1 MSNLWK
7 YQTKSGENRYRVKFH
22 FKGQQ
27 VVKSGFTS
35 QKEAQ
40 AWGKAEKKR
49 LKEEGELNPGT
60 TQAIRMTFSALSNEY
75 LTNANGRKTAQTI
88 TYKKNILRHFF
99 AFIGSDIEIETI
111 TRSILM
117 DFMKTIYE
125 SKGEKSA
132 NRYLRELSSV
142 FNYGIN
148 QNYFSINPCR
158 GIEKYSIE
166 EGERYVP
173 PKEDVFKVLM
183 VARPWERELLEVFVT
198 TGARLSEILNLT
210 WDDVNLERNSIRFW
224 TRKRKNGNKEA
235 RIVSMGT
242 TLSSLLRRKWD
253 GRENSSNYVF
263 LNPRTGNKFRKETYS
278 MANFMPKLCEKAGV
292 KPFTFHCL
300 RHYVSTRLADSGKC
314 SLYEIQR
321 LLGHQRSTTTE
332 GYLRSL
338 APDLQKV
345 AEVLDDALC
354 NDEIGSVQLVR
365 RHVSFSK

>member
-1 MSNLWK
+1 MGNLWK
-7 YQTKSGENRYRVKFH
+7 YQIKSGENRYRVKFH

-49 LKEEGELNPGT
+49 LKEEVELNPAT
-60 TQAIRMTFSALSNEY
+60 TPVIRMTFSALSNEY
-75 LTNANGRKTAQTI
+75 LTNADGRKTTQTI

-99 AFIGSDIEIETI
+99 AFIGADIEIVNI
-111 TRSILM
+111 TKNTLI
-117 DFMKTIYE
+117 DFMRTIFE
-125 SKGEKSA
+125 TKGGKCA

-148 QNYFSINPCR
+148 QNYFLTNPCR
-158 GIEKYSIE
+158 GIEKYSIDE
-166 EGERYVP
+166 VERYVP
-173 PKEDVFKVLM
+173 PKDDVFRVLM
-183 VARPWERELLEVFVT
+183 AAQPWERELLEVFIT
-198 TGARLSEILNLT
+198 TGARLGEILNLT
-210 WDDVNLERNSIRFW
+210 WDDVNLERNSIRLW
-224 TRKRKNGNKEA
+224 TRKRKNGNREA
-235 RIVSMGT
+235 RIVSMGA
-242 TLSSLLRRKWD
+242 TLSSLMRRKWN
-253 GRENSSNYVF
+253 GKESSSNYVF

-292 KPFTFHCL
+292 KHFTFHCL

-345 AEVLDDALC
+345 AEVLDDNLC
-354 NDEIGSVQLVR
+354 NDEIASVRL
-365 RHVSFSK
+365 SNM